1 MTEHLPGPADPHSAR
16 ERIPPTHPRAKSA
29 LSAWQRTAYSV
40 ILGLTAIMLANTA
53 YLVVSRLA
61 GENAILGTGETA
73 IPLFYQALLLSHT
86 GLGLVFASGV
96 GIFVLLHLAPVWK
109 RRRVATLLSGLAAL
123 TAIGGLAYS
132 GLFILTAAATRNHA
146 WAWYLHISLAALFPL
161 AFLLHRVWSYRSL
174 SGDGFRKFA
183 YVTGGLTALFLAG
196 HAAAVR
202 QDSPLQQESAQALI
216 VDGSL
221 AEYLRRS
228 TTLNDGT
235 SFVAASDVSIRSRF
249 FPAGTSTTT
258 GEFLDPRVL
267 INEFADVE
275 QLAAS
280 DFERF
285 GFAVS
290 DRIGAEMCVRCH
302 MDIVEQWS
310 QSAHRFAS
318 FNNPF
323 YEATIDLMRETAD
336 TPVKP
341 VLAHMQHFGI
351 PRDQLPWVRSKWC
364 SGCHDPALMIPGL
377 MTQPIDR
384 RTPAAQAGLTCLA
397 CHQIDALHNTTG
409 NAHYNIADLQRDPY
423 LFAGKNE
430 RWKAYLHDL
439 AVKARPAVHMQ
450 QMLKPLHRTS
460 EFCSACHKV
469 NLDVP
474 VNSYRWLRGQNEYD
488 NWHDSGVAHNAS
500 RTFYKPPAPR
510 DCRDCHMP
518 LEDAPL
524 GDVAA
529 KNGKVRS
536 HRFLAVN
543 TALPYIRG
551 DEDMLQRTEKFL
563 RDGQLRVDLFAVG
576 VVDAQGGVSHVYAPD
591 ATRPT
596 LPAGR
601 TIRADVVVRNLNV
614 GHTFPGGTND
624 SNESWIE
631 FQVLDDAGAVR
642 FESGFVRPDRHVDP
656 DAHFYRVVM
665 LDHDGNRVFRRDAH
679 NFHVPV
685 YVNVIGPGTAD
696 VAHYEFIMP
705 TELAGRE
712 ITLRARLLWRKFD
725 RAYTEFAFE
734 RNRAGFAAFSSVP
747 DLPITEIA
755 ASEVR
760 LAVSSAENDLQ
771 LNHDPPLTPDA
782 WQRIN
787 DYGIALLLEGNTRDS
802 IAAFRALTRHSPQR
816 PDGFRNLARALRADG
831 DLTTAYTALRD
842 AERLAPGDLQNAWVW
857 GQVLAEDGRL
867 DEAIAAYRRITGEWR
882 NDRGAWREI
891 AVAAYRALRF
901 EDSLEAAEQVLRI
914 DPEDRIAHYYR
925 MLTLRALER
934 HADAEWAQAAY
945 EKYSIDETAQEI
957 TRTHRLHSPADNLE
971 SQMVHIHTL
980 SPRESRIVETEPSD
994 TPDGTR

>member
-1 MTEHLPGPADPHSAR
+1 MTEHRLESPGMHAVPR
-16 ERIPPTHPRAKSA
+16 QPPRVKSA
-29 LSAWQRTAYSV
+29 LSTWQRGAYGV
-40 ILGLTAIMLANTA
+40 GLGLTAVMLANTV
-53 YLVVSRLA
+53 YLLVHRLA
-61 GENAILGTGETA
+61 GENALTGTAEAA
-73 IPLFYQALLLSHT
+73 IPLFYQVQLLSHT
-86 GLGLVFASGV
+86 GLGLLLTGWL
-96 GIFVLLHLAPVWK
+96 GTFVLFHLAPVWK
-109 RRRVATLLSGLAAL
+109 RRRAATLISGLASLA
-123 TAIGGLAYS
+123 AIGGLAYS

-146 WAWYLHISLAALFPL
+146 WAWYLHVSLAGLFPL
-161 AFLLHRVWSYRSL
+161 AFLLHRLWSYRTL
-174 SGDGFRKFA
+174 TGNGFRRFA
-183 YVTGGLTALFLAG
+183 IAVGGLAG
-196 HAAAVR
+196 LSLIGHIATVQRAA
-202 QDSPLQQESAQALI
+202 SPRPSETPALI

-221 AEYLRRS
+221 AEYLRRN
-228 TTLNDGT
+228 TTPNDAT
-235 SFVAASDVSIRSRF
+235 FVAASDVSIQSRF

-258 GEFLDPRVL
+258 GEFLSPRVL
-267 INEFADVE
+267 INEYADVE
-275 QLAAS
+275 QLAAA
-280 DFERF
+280 DFERY

-290 DRIGAEMCVRCH
+290 DRIGAEMCARCH
-302 MDIVEQWS
+302 MDVVEQWA

-336 TPVKP
+336 TPVQP
-341 VLAHMQHFGI
+341 IQAHLQHFGI
-351 PRDQLPWVRSKWC
+351 PEDQLPWVRSKWC

-377 MTQPIDR
+377 MTRPIDR
-384 RTPAAQAGLTCLA
+384 RSPAAQAGLTCLA

-423 LFAGKNE
+423 LFAGENE
-430 RWKAYLHDL
+430 GWKAYLHDL
-439 AVKARPAVHMQ
+439 AIKARPAVHMQ

-488 NWHDSGVAHNAS
+488 NWHDSGIAHNAS

-510 DCRDCHMP
+510 ECRDCHMP

-543 TALPYIRG
+543 TALPFIRG
-551 DEDMLQRTEKFL
+551 DDDMLRRTEVFL

-576 VVDAQGGVSHVYAPD
+576 TINGKGEIVHVYAPD
-591 ATRPT
+591 EARPT
-596 LPAGR
+596 LPVGR

-631 FQVLDDAGAVR
+631 FQVVDDAGVVR

-696 VAHYEFIMP
+696 VAHYEFVLP
-705 TELAGRE
+705 HELAGRQ

-734 RNRAGFAAFSSVP
+734 RNRAGFAAFTDVP

-755 ASEVR
+755 TSTVR
-760 LAVSSAENDLQ
+760 LAVTNGEGEFHA
-771 LNHDPPLTPDA
+771 NHDPPLHPDA

-787 DYGIALLLEGNTRDS
+787 DYGIGLLLEGDTRGA
-802 IAAFRALTRHSPQR
+802 IAAFRALARHSPQR

-831 DLTTAYTALRD
+831 DLPAAYVALRD
-842 AERLAPGDLQNAWVW
+842 AERISPGDLQNAWVW

-867 DEAIAAYRRITGEWR
+867 DEAIAAYRRITAEWR
-882 NDRGAWREI
+882 DDRGAWREI

-901 EDSLEAAEQVLRI
+901 EDSLEASQHVLRI
-914 DPEDRIAHYYR
+914 DPEDRVAHYYR
-925 MLTLRALER
+925 MLTLRALGR
-934 HADAEWAQAAY
+934 HTEAGLAQAAY
-945 EKYSIDETAQEI
+945 EKYSIDESAQEI
-957 TRTHRLHSPADNLE
+957 TQAHRRHSPADNLE
-971 SQMVHIHTL
+971 SQMIHVHTL
-980 SPRESRIVETEPSD
+980 SPRTPQIAETDEPD
-994 TPDGTR
+994 APDGTR